1 MMDPRHTRNRTL
13 VGSYSWRRL
22 VTAAAALLLALPLLL
37 GSFTPPVEAAGPSDL
52 VPFLRVLIGWRNRN
66 RVYRTVNPF
75 IAEKQ
80 AYYDALHA
88 KALEQLAAREVAGLR
103 DSQVA
108 AFVKVVAL
116 IERER
121 QATIDFAESEKRAAR
136 ETFIDTLEDEVK
148 SRMLASTPA
157 TRVLGA
163 LGNGV
168 RSSRDFIDRALNE
181 LAGGGG
187 GVMAEVHRARR
198 IAARVTLVGQLVGGK
213 FGERIRDAGARV
225 VELIDE
231 PTGEIEAGLA
241 QAQEQLGDLEA
252 LVGDLQA
259 QGYQPT
265 ASEVGQEVLVTLI
278 TGDEASPAVQAIVD
292 MLVAKA
298 GREGGFRTRARDAM
312 LGGAAARCA
321 VKAQQIRQVLFRLEM
336 DIAGDEDQ
344 AGDEGDLSTC
354 QAIDLADP
362 DEAVAV
368 APIATPTVALE
379 PSPTTGPT
387 ATEPA
392 PAAVGELYTGE
403 LQLAQRPNAP
413 VFEIVDSEVIL
424 EVVDGTLH
432 ATIEYTQRS
441 TVRQGGDR
449 DELCNATFTRRMSGE
464 GPLTSPVSLE
474 IHVEQNEM
482 HAFEGAICGVGAGWK
497 TTAEEDL
504 MANLETHHTMSLEGD
519 FRDGRFTGNLAP
531 APYDVLAIRV
541 DR

>member
-1 MMDPRHTRNRTL
+1 MRYLRNAHKLRL
-13 VGSYSWRRL
+13 YNSPAWRRMISGT
-22 VTAAAALLLALPLLL
+22 VALALALPLLFS
-37 GSFTPPVEAAGPSDL
+37 SFAPAVAATGPSDL
-52 VPFLRVLIGWRNRN
+52 VPFLSILIGWRNRN

-80 AYYDALHA
+80 AYYGALHA
-88 KALEQLAAREVAGLR
+88 KALEQVAAREVGGLR

-108 AFVKVVAL
+108 AFVKVAAL

-163 LGNGV
+163 LSNGA

-213 FGERIRDAGARV
+213 FGERIRAAGARV

-252 LVGDLQA
+252 LVEDLQA

-265 ASEVGQEVLVTLI
+265 AGEVGQEVLVTLI

-298 GREGGFRTRARDAM
+298 GSEAGFRTRARDAI

-321 VKAQQIRQVLFRLEM
+321 VQAQQIRQVLFRLEM
-336 DIAGDEDQ
+336 DIAGDEGQ
-344 AGDEGDLSTC
+344 SGDEGDLPAC
-354 QAIDLADP
+354 QVIDLADP
-362 DEAVAV
+362 DEAAAV
-368 APIATPTVALE
+368 APTATSTVALE
-379 PSPTTGPT
+379 PSPTPAPT

-392 PAAVGELYTGE
+392 PVAAGERYLGALE
-403 LQLAQRPNAP
+403 LARPGSAP
-413 VFEIVDSEVIL
+413 VWEIVASEVVL
-424 EVVDGTLH
+424 EVVDGVLY

-441 TVRQGGDR
+441 TIRQGGDT
-449 DELCNATFTRRMSGE
+449 DGLCNATFTRSMSGE
-464 GPLTSPVSLE
+464 GSPASPVALE
-474 IHVEQNEM
+474 LQIEHSEIL
-482 HAFEGAICGVGAGWK
+482 ALDGTICGVGGGWK

-504 MANLETHHTMSLEGD
+504 VANLEARRTMSLEGN
-519 FRDGRFTGNLAP
+519 FQDGRFTGSLAP
-531 APYDVLAIRV
+531 SPYAVVAIRD

>member
-1 MMDPRHTRNRTL
+1 MMDPRHRRNRMR
-13 VGSYSWRRL
+13 VGSFPWRRL

-37 GSFTPPVEAAGPSDL
+37 GSFAPPVEAAGPSDL

-88 KALEQLAAREVAGLR
+88 KALEQLAAREVGGLR

-108 AFVKVVAL
+108 AFVKVVGL

-136 ETFIDTLEDEVK
+136 ETFIDTLEDEIK
-148 SRMLASTPA
+148 TRMLASTPA

-163 LGNGV
+163 LSNGV

-252 LVGDLQA
+252 MVKDLQA

-265 ASEVGQEVLVTLI
+265 AGEVGQEVLITLI

-321 VKAQQIRQVLFRLEM
+321 VKAEQIRQVLFRLEM
-336 DIAGDEDQ
+336 DIAGDEDR
-344 AGDEGDLSTC
+344 AGDEGDLPTC
-354 QAIDLADP
+354 QVVDLADP
-362 DEAVAV
+362 DEVVAA
-368 APIATPTVALE
+368 APTATPTVALE
-379 PSPTTGPT
+379 PSPTAAPT

-392 PAAVGELYTGE
+392 PAAAGERYLGELE
-403 LQLAQRPNAP
+403 LARRGNAP
-413 VFEIVDSEVIL
+413 VWEVVASDVIL
-424 EVVDGTLH
+424 EIIDGVLY

-441 TVRQGGDR
+441 TIRQGGDT
-449 DELCNATFTRRMSGE
+449 DGLCNATFTRRMSGE
-464 GPLTSPVSLE
+464 GPSASPVSLE
-474 IHVEQNEM
+474 LQIEHSEILAM
-482 HAFEGAICGVGAGWK
+482 DGTICGVGGGWK

-504 MANLETHHTMSLEGD
+504 SANLETHHTMSLEGD
-519 FRDGRFTGNLAP
+519 FGDGRFTGSLSP
-531 APYDVLAIRV
+531 TPYSVVAIRG

>member
-1 MMDPRHTRNRTL
+1 MTELRNAHKRTPL
-13 VGSYSWRRL
+13 ASPVWRRMIS
-22 VTAAAALLLALPLLL
+22 AALALLLTLPLLL
-37 GSFTPPVEAAGPSDL
+37 GSVAPAVEAAGPSDL

-88 KALEQLAAREVAGLR
+88 KAREQLAAREVVGLR

-108 AFVKVVAL
+108 AFVKVVGL

-136 ETFIDTLEDEVK
+136 ETFIDTLEDEIK

-168 RSSRDFIDRALNE
+168 RSSRGFIDRALNE
-181 LAGGGG
+181 LAGAGGG
-187 GVMAEVHRARR
+187 IVAEVHRARR
-198 IAARVTLVGQLVGGK
+198 IAARVTLVGQLVGGT
-213 FGERIRDAGARV
+213 FGERIRAAGARV

-231 PTGEIEAGLA
+231 PTGEIEAGLR

-252 LVGDLQA
+252 LVEDLQA

-278 TGDEASPAVQAIVD
+278 TGGEASPAVQAIVD
-292 MLVAKA
+292 MLVAKS
-298 GREGGFRTRARDAM
+298 GREAGFRTRARDAI

-321 VKAQQIRQVLFRLEM
+321 VKVQQIQQVILRLEM

-344 AGDEGDLSTC
+344 AGDERDLTTC
-354 QAIDLADP
+354 RTIDLAGP

-368 APIATPTVALE
+368 APTATPTVVAE
-379 PSPTTGPT
+379 ASPTPEPT
-387 ATEPA
+387 ATQPA
-392 PAAVGELYTGE
+392 PGEFYTGE
-403 LQLAQRPNAP
+403 LQLVSRGNAP
-413 VFEIVDSEVIL
+413 VWEVVDSEVLL
-424 EVVDGTLH
+424 EIVDGVLSV
-432 ATIEYTQRS
+432 TIEYTQRS
-441 TVRQGGDR
+441 TVRQGGDT
-449 DELCNATFTRRMSGE
+449 DGVCNATFTRRMGGE
-464 GPLTSPVSLE
+464 APLTSPVSLE
-474 IHVEQNEM
+474 LQVRHSEILRFDGM
-482 HAFEGAICGVGAGWK
+482 ICGTGDGWK

-504 MANLETHHTMSLEGD
+504 MANLDARRTMSLEGD
-519 FRDGRFTGNLAP
+519 FQDGRFTGNLSP
-531 APYDVLAIRV
+531 TPYSLLAIRA